1 MLMAGSRILV
11 VEDDDAVREG
21 LVDALG
27 LAGYDV
33 IAEENGK
40 TAIDRVRAS
49 TDLDLVLLDIMLPG
63 CDGFTVLEEIRGLDP
78 ALPVILVTARGAAS
92 DRVRGLTDG
101 ADDYVVKPFNARE
114 LLARVRAVLR
124 RSPDRTRPVR
134 VIRAV
139 GLRIDLDRREVR
151 FDDGRARELS
161 DREAEILR
169 YLALHHGRAVQREEL
184 LRQLWGINSGRIR
197 TRTLDMHVSRLR
209 EKLEHAELIVTVR
222 SFGYKLTD
230 AVSFETT

>member
-1 MLMAGSRILV
+1 MAGPKILV

-21 LVDALG
+21 LVDALSI
-27 LAGYDV
+27 AGYDV
-33 IAEENGK
+33 IAEDNGK

-49 TDLDLVLLDIMLPG
+49 SGLDLVLLDVMLPG
-63 CDGFTVLEEIRGLDP
+63 CDGFTVLDEIRGEHP

-114 LLARVRAVLR
+114 LLARVQAVLR

-134 VIRAV
+134 LIRAK
-139 GLRIDLDRREVR
+139 GLCIDLDRREIR
-151 FDDGRARELS
+151 FDDGGKRELS

-169 YLALHHGRAVQREEL
+169 YLALHHGRAVQRDEL

-209 EKLEHAELIVTVR
+209 EKVGRTQLIVTVR
-222 SFGYKLTD
+222 SFGYKLAD
-230 AVSFETT
+230 AVAFETA

>member
-1 MLMAGSRILV
+1 MMAGPCILV
-11 VEDDDAVREG
+11 VEDDAAVRDG
-21 LVDALG
+21 LVDALN

-40 TAIDRVRAS
+40 TAIDRVRAT

-63 CDGFTVLEEIRGLDP
+63 CDGFTVLGEIRETDP
-78 ALPVILVTARGAAS
+78 SLPVILVTARGAAS

-114 LLARVRAVLR
+114 LLARVEAVLR

-134 VIRAV
+134 QIRAA
-139 GLRIDLDRREVR
+139 GLRIDLERREILH
-151 FDDGRARELS
+151 DDGETREMS
-161 DREAEILR
+161 EREAEILR
-169 YLALHHGRAVQREEL
+169 YLALHHGRAVRRDEL
-184 LRQLWGINSGRIR
+184 LRQLWGVNSGRVR

-209 EKLEHAELIVTVR
+209 EKLGGAPLIVTVR
-222 SFGYKLTD
+222 SFGYKLADVVTLEK
-230 AVSFETT
+230 A